1 MSAKHTQADWVAC
14 EHGDY
19 GDNNGQCIAIVGG
32 GMRIALVL
40 GRNTPET
47 HANAALIAA
56 APDLLEALESL
67 LAAQIDPLGIK
78 AARACKAA
86 AAAISKAKNEH

>member
-1 MSAKHTQADWVAC
+1 MSAKHTQEDWVAC

-19 GDNNGQCIAIVGG
+19 GDNNGQCIAIIGG

-56 APDLLEALESL
+56 APEMLKALEL
-67 LAAQIDPLGIK
+67 CVRLRAGVERNRAWD
-78 AARACKAA
+78 AARAV
-86 AAAISKAKNEH
+86 IRKAKGE